1 MRSAVILA
9 GGAGRRMGAEK
20 ASLMLCG
27 SPLIKHV
34 VERIFDAVDEVVVVV
49 RDDAQARQ
57 LEGVISG
64 CRVAIDR
71 AHGVGPVAG
80 LQAGM
85 DAARGRYAF
94 AAGCDMP
101 FLNPD
106 VIDSLFSLADGHDG
120 AVPLLD
126 GLLERLHAVYLA
138 RRLEEACRIAIERG
152 ERRISAPLS
161 GLDIKF
167 VDAGMF
173 RDMDPELLSFF
184 NLNTLDDLRRAENIM
199 RMRTAERRSR
209 LLRLETS
216 EG

>member
-1 MRSAVILA
+1 MRSAVVLA
-9 GGAGRRMGAEK
+9 GGEGRRMGTEK
-20 ASLMLCG
+20 ASVMLCG
-27 SPLIKHV
+27 RPLIWHV
-34 VERIFDAVDEVVVVV
+34 IKRVFDAVDEVIVVM
-49 RDDAQARQ
+49 RDGAQARR

-106 VIDSLFSLADGHDG
+106 IIDGLFSLAEGRDG
-120 AVPLLD
+120 AVPLLNE
-126 GLLERLHAVYLA
+126 LPERLHAVYLA
-138 RRLEEACRIAIERG
+138 RRLEEACRDAITRG
-152 ERRISAPLS
+152 ESRISAPLS
-161 GLDIKF
+161 GLDIRF

-173 RDMDPELLSFF
+173 RGVDPDLLSFF
-184 NLNTLDDLRRAENIM
+184 NVNTPDDLRSAESII
-199 RMRTAERRSR
+199 RKRTAEMRSE
-209 LLRLETS
+209 LM
-216 EG
+216 